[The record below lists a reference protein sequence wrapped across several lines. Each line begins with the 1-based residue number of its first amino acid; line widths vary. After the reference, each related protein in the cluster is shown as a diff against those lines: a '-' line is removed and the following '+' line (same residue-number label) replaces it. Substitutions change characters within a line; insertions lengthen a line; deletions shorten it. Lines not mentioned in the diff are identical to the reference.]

1 LSPPNAVSVSEA
13 PAAQR
18 RASFARQ
25 GALTVVFSGLTLATN
40 LVTGVLVARALGASG
55 RGQLTAVLTATQ
67 MVGWTFAFGCSEA
80 TAYREARHG
89 RDDGVVSAWLV
100 LSVPA
105 GLLAVLVGEA
115 LLPVLLHAQTSET
128 LHLAQLFMLSAF
140 FVPLG
145 LLSVGLLLGARRFLL
160 YNLFGLFQPAAV
172 AFAYVVLWRL
182 DLLTAAVA
190 LVANVVVSLTVGAP
204 LAVVTLRGRIT
215 RPAWTRA
222 WPNIWYGARVHG
234 TNLGGMMNAR
244 LDLLIIPAFLT
255 ASSVGLYSV
264 ATNVSWVVVTI
275 ATAIATIVL
284 PEAARDPQRGVTTVV
299 RSLQATLG
307 VALALAVGIAAVA
320 DVALRVL
327 YGASFAAAHEALLLL
342 LPGSVFYAC
351 AGVLWSG
358 LYALNRPL
366 TAAATQA
373 FGALI
378 TVVGLVLF
386 LERGG
391 ITAAA
396 LVSTASYAGV
406 FLAGLA
412 LYRRAAGLA
421 WRDFVVLETL
431 SRNQPFAGPSRP

>member
-1 LSPPNAVSVSEA
+1 
-13 PAAQR
+13 
-18 RASFARQ
+18 
-25 GALTVVFSGLTLATN
+25 
-40 LVTGVLVARALGASG
+40 
-55 RGQLTAVLTATQ
+55 
-67 MVGWTFAFGCSEA
+67 
-80 TAYREARHG
+80 
-89 RDDGVVSAWLV
+89 
-100 LSVPA
+100 VP
-105 GLLAVLVGEA
+105 
-115 LLPVLLHAQTSET
+115 
-128 LHLAQLFMLSAF
+128 F
-140 FVPLG
+140 G

-160 YNLFGLFQPAAV
+160 YNLFGILQPASV

-190 LVANVVVSLTVGAP
+190 LVANVVVSLTVGAV

-222 WPNIWYGARVHG
+222 WPNVWYGARVHG

-275 ATAIATIVL
+275 ATAIAAIVL
-284 PEAARDPQRGVTTVV
+284 PEAARDPQEGVTTVV

-373 FGALI
+373 LGALI

-396 LVSTASYAGV
+396 IVSTASYAGV

-421 WRDFVVLETL
+421 WRDFIALETS

>member
-1 LSPPNAVSVSEA
+1 VSKA
-13 PAAQR
+13 PAAER
-18 RASFARQ
+18 RVSFARQ
-25 GALTVVFSGLTLATN
+25 GVLTVVFSGLTLATN

-55 RGQLTAVLTATQ
+55 RGQLIAVLTATQ
-67 MVGWTFAFGCSEA
+67 MVGWAFAFGCSEA

-115 LLPVLLHAQTSET
+115 LLPALLHAQTSET
-128 LHLAQLFMLSAF
+128 LRLAQLFMLSAF

-160 YNLFGLFQPAAV
+160 YNLFGLLQPAAV
-172 AFAYVVLWRL
+172 ALAYVMLWRL
-182 DLLTAAVA
+182 DLLTTTAA
-190 LVANVVVSLTVGAP
+190 LVANVAVSLTVGG
-204 LAVVTLRGRIT
+204 LLTVVTLRGRVT

-222 WPNIWYGARVHG
+222 WPNVWYGARVHG

-264 ATNVSWVVVTI
+264 ATNISWVVV
-275 ATAIATIVL
+275 TIVL

-320 DVALRVL
+320 DIALRVL

-342 LPGSVFYAC
+342 LPGAIFYAC

-396 LVSTASYAGV
+396 IVSTASYASV
-406 FLAGLA
+406 FVTGLA

-421 WRDFVVLETL
+421 WRDFVALETPL
-431 SRNQPFAGPSRP
+431 RNQPVAGPSRS